1 MEIIFAIVL
10 MLLAWGTLL
19 LSWILWEQKFI
30 CVVLAI
36 SSMVLFFATAGALV
50 YVTQGYAGGD
60 PSAGTFVTGEMW
72 LTSYQPYALIFIF
85 FGILAM
91 VWVFVRVFDWI
102 MEALLQKGWLTK

>member
-30 CVVLAI
+30 CVVLAV

-50 YVTQGYAGGD
+50 YVTQGYAGMNSG
-60 PSAGTFVTGEMW
+60 SVVTGEMW